1 MPYLR
6 VQGKVGVWAL
16 TRQGAMVGIE
26 LNYILEST
34 QLIVGVLKKKVT
46 KSFRSSI

>member
-1 MPYLR
+1 MPYLS

-16 TRQGAMVGIE
+16 TRQEAMVGIE

-34 QLIVGVLKKKVT
+34 QLIIVGVLKKK
-46 KSFRSSI
+46 R